1 MTRESFFPA
10 TKPPVTQSWSRC
22 PIFRQAQYKS
32 TSQPPLSQE
41 ERTKLQMLSHA
52 SAYVFLSTLRPLSPT
67 VLHSSLKNLLLLPP
81 PMWTSCHWK
90 QTCYTA
96 PPRSS
101 TCFIKNPSSP
111 SVQIN
116 TVVCCVKQT
125 HLVEACP
132 STLARQVP
140 KSAQA
145 VLLNYLAIYPQ
156 SDGTLFVH
164 V

>member
-22 PIFRQAQYKS
+22 PIFRQAQYKFDLTAS
-32 TSQPPLSQE
+32 PIPGKENQTADALS
-41 ERTKLQMLSHA
+41 RRRLCLS
-52 SAYVFLSTLRPLSPT
+52 LSTLRPLSPT

-101 TCFIKNPSSP
+101 TCFIKTPSSP

-116 TVVCCVKQT
+116 TVVCCVSS
-125 HLVEACP
+125 LP
-132 STLARQVP
+132 R
-140 KSAQA
+140 AQA
-145 VLLNYLAIYPQ
+145 SVCKLTSRHCLSHPSA
-156 SDGTLFVH
+156 H
-164 V
+164 